1 MTWKIQAIN
10 SELGGQDILID
21 RDMLVGRHQDANI
34 VLQFGEIS
42 RRHAAFLLK
51 DQALYLQDLN
61 SSNGTFVNNIRIV
74 EETLLQDGD
83 TIAFATLPF
92 VVMFEQTEV
101 NMMAAAETTPVAAVA
116 DQPITQPSEAVAC
129 SAHLNDPQPAV
140 VEQDVTPSAVAE
152 PVVEAKV
159 AVAEPVVE
167 AKVVVAEP
175 VVEAKVVVAEPVLEA
190 KAEVAEP
197 VVQAD
202 AEVVA
207 PEPVPAQTSA
217 AQQMSEQGMP
227 DVAERAAGTE
237 LSKEGT
243 PAHVAIPKPAPIPE
257 NRELAEK
264 AAAESV
270 QPHVEPQSAKP
281 NLEEK
286 KNASVGLIT
295 IIVLVI
301 LAVMAWL
308 FLK

>member
-116 DQPITQPSEAVAC
+116 NQPITQPSEAVAC

-140 VEQDVTPSAVAE
+140 VEQDVIPSAVAE

-159 AVAEPVVE
+159 A
-167 AKVVVAEP
+167 
-175 VVEAKVVVAEPVLEA
+175 VAEPVLEA

>member
-140 VEQDVTPSAVAE
+140 VEQDVIPSAVAE

-159 AVAEPVVE
+159 A
-167 AKVVVAEP
+167 
-175 VVEAKVVVAEPVLEA
+175 VAEPVLEA

-270 QPHVEPQSAKP
+270 QPHVEPQSATP

>member
-140 VEQDVTPSAVAE
+140 VEQDVIPSAVAE

-159 AVAEPVVE
+159 A
-167 AKVVVAEP
+167 
-175 VVEAKVVVAEPVLEA
+175 VAEPVLEA

>member
-21 RDMLVGRHQDANI
+21 RDMLVGRHQDADI

-51 DQALYLQDLN
+51 DQALYLKDLN
-61 SSNGTFVNNIRIV
+61 SSNGTFVNNMRIA

-83 TIAFATLPF
+83 TVAFATLPF
-92 VVMFEQTEV
+92 VVMFEQAEV
-101 NMMAAAETTPVAAVA
+101 NLMSAEASSVTAQAEQQIA
-116 DQPITQPSEAVAC
+116 QPSEAVAC
-129 SAHLNDPQPAV
+129 SEHLNDPEAV
-140 VEQDVTPSAVAE
+140 VEVADPAPEPEVVQPAAVE
-152 PVVEAKV
+152 PVA
-159 AVAEPVVE
+159 
-167 AKVVVAEP
+167 
-175 VVEAKVVVAEPVLEA
+175 EA
-190 KAEVAEP
+190 KAEVVEPVAKVAVEVAEP
-197 VVQAD
+197 ESA
-202 AEVVA
+202 
-207 PEPVPAQTSA
+207 PAQTSA

-270 QPHVEPQSAKP
+270 PSQVAPKTATPD
-281 NLEEK
+281 LEEK
-286 KNASVGLIT
+286 KNASVGLIS

-301 LAVMAWL
+301 LAIMAWL

>member
-140 VEQDVTPSAVAE
+140 VEQDVIPSAVAE

-159 AVAEPVVE
+159 AA
-167 AKVVVAEP
+167 A
-175 VVEAKVVVAEPVLEA
+175 VAEPVLEA

>member
-159 AVAEPVVE
+159 AVAEPV
-167 AKVVVAEP
+167 
-175 VVEAKVVVAEPVLEA
+175 LEA

-270 QPHVEPQSAKP
+270 QPHVEPQSATP

>member
-140 VEQDVTPSAVAE
+140 VEQDVIPSAVAE

-167 AKVVVAEP
+167 AKVA
-175 VVEAKVVVAEPVLEA
+175 VAEPVLEA

>member
-116 DQPITQPSEAVAC
+116 NQPITQPSEAVAC

-140 VEQDVTPSAVAE
+140 VEQDVIPSAVAE

-159 AVAEPVVE
+159 TAA
-167 AKVVVAEP
+167 
-175 VVEAKVVVAEPVLEA
+175 VAEPVLEA

-270 QPHVEPQSAKP
+270 QPHVEPQSATP

-295 IIVLVI
+295 IIALVI

>member
-116 DQPITQPSEAVAC
+116 NQPITQPSEAVAC

-140 VEQDVTPSAVAE
+140 VEQDVIPSAVAE

-159 AVAEPVVE
+159 A
-167 AKVVVAEP
+167 
-175 VVEAKVVVAEPVLEA
+175 VAEPVLEA

-270 QPHVEPQSAKP
+270 QPHVEPQSATP

>member
-61 SSNGTFVNNIRIV
+61 SSNGTFVNNMRIA
-74 EETLLQDGD
+74 EETLLKDGD

-101 NMMAAAETTPVAAVA
+101 NSMAAAETAPVAAVA

-129 SAHLNDPQPAV
+129 SAHLNDPAPVVDVVDRTVEPEVIQPA
-140 VEQDVTPSAVAE
+140 AV
-152 PVVEAKV
+152 
-159 AVAEPVVE
+159 
-167 AKVVVAEP
+167 
-175 VVEAKVVVAEPVLEA
+175 EPVLESTA
-190 KAEVAEP
+190 APVQTAAADA

-202 AEVVA
+202 AEAVES
-207 PEPVPAQTSA
+207 EPVPAQVSA
-217 AQQMSEQGMP
+217 AKQMSEQGMP
-227 DVAERAAGTE
+227 DVTERVAGIE

-264 AAAESV
+264 AAAELV
-270 QPHVEPQSAKP
+270 QPPIEPQSATP

-286 KNASVGLIT
+286 KNASLGLIT

>member
-140 VEQDVTPSAVAE
+140 VEQDVIPSAVAE

-159 AVAEPVVE
+159 AVAEPVLE
-167 AKVVVAEP
+167 AKVA
-175 VVEAKVVVAEPVLEA
+175 AAVAEPVLEA

>member
-140 VEQDVTPSAVAE
+140 VEQDVIPSAVAE

-159 AVAEPVVE
+159 AVAEPVLE
-167 AKVVVAEP
+167 AKVA
-175 VVEAKVVVAEPVLEA
+175 AAVAEPVLEA

-270 QPHVEPQSAKP
+270 QPHVEPQSATP

>member
-140 VEQDVTPSAVAE
+140 VEQDVIPSAVAE

-167 AKVVVAEP
+167 AKVA
-175 VVEAKVVVAEPVLEA
+175 AAVAEPVLEA